1 MFKTVLT
8 SLSLALAAMTASA
21 APALDPK
28 EWLHFA
34 TTDEMLF
41 YVERESG
48 AIRKIKDGDHL
59 VFARLRT
66 IDKRD
71 QEQTDFSAVVLYS
84 QCATGRG
91 ILIQREDGDAEDGSD
106 DMRTEFNLKT
116 HRVIDDLA
124 RLICEYGNRRVPQ
137 LRT

>member
-1 MFKTVLT
+1 MFKPLITAV
-8 SLSLALAAMTASA
+8 LALASLTASA
-21 APALDPK
+21 ALDPK

-34 TTDEMLF
+34 STDEMNF

-66 IDKRD
+66 VDKRD

-91 ILIQREDGDAEDGSD
+91 IVVQREDGDAEDGSD
-106 DMRTEFNLKT
+106 DLRTEFNLKT